1 MPNCLPCAPHICL
14 TAWLSHSLL
23 HCLKWWW
30 GQLAGACDCS
40 WKTAYWSTVMPQQIE
55 LTRDELCMLAWRSQG
70 QLWQCSFLFQDITLS
85 SALWIFPSFVLLVPA
100 SYLQNTTDNSICA
113 IPCVWDMIQ
122 NDSTLD
128 PTLCGIQHPWEQDL
142 SEHVWLI
149 PFSTVHWLQFMSAV
163 SLQAQVSVSWLLAGV
178 WGTF

>member
-14 TAWLSHSLL
+14 TAWL
-23 HCLKWWW
+23 KWWW
-30 GQLAGACDCS
+30 GQVAGACDCS
-40 WKTAYWSTVMPQQIE
+40 WKTTYWSTVMPQQIE
-55 LTRDELCMLAWRSQG
+55 LTRDELCVLAWRSQR
-70 QLWQCSFLFQDITLS
+70 QLWQCSFLFKDIKPS
-85 SALWIFPSFVLLVPA
+85 SDLWIFSSFVLLVLV
-100 SYLQNTTDNSICA
+100 SYLQNTIDNSICA
-113 IPCVWDMIQ
+113 TPCVWDMIQ

-128 PTLCGIQHPWEQDL
+128 PTLCGFQHPWAG

-149 PFSTVHWLQFMSAV
+149 PFSTVHWLQFVSAV